1 MDVRRPGSFGSSA
14 GAAGATG
21 TSANMEKLYAGF
33 FDNSASKV
41 YDFDESE
48 LTATVS
54 PLATGGA
61 GGGAGGGFRRSRGK
75 LGTPSSLISRLGA
88 ATSATVSGGGG
99 GFGNKMRPS
108 TAVRGVGYTSDSR
121 ALTTAAGGGGV
132 PGTGGGG
139 VGVGVAGSQAKRAA
153 VMYDA
158 RKEQSP
164 EEKYRTMEKK
174 IQELLE
180 QSILMSAAT
189 GKTGGAGGGGAAAAG
204 DSEPGRPDLRGALN
218 KAKEASSLD
227 RKLLQLQ
234 DSGNFVHN
242 FDLTFSVLFNLANLY
257 ALNDMHIEALNTY
270 NLVTKNKMFANA
282 SRLKINMGN
291 IYVRLGMF
299 PKAIKMYRMS
309 LDQVPV
315 NQKELR
321 LRITHNIGVLFVR
334 MGQYSD
340 AAASFEFIMAE
351 RGDVRAGMHLVLC
364 YYALGDVD
372 KMKRAFQMM
381 LEVSGDEVEAED
393 EKLTITSVRIRIL
406 LFLRVELGKSAN

>member
-1 MDVRRPGSFGSSA
+1 MDVRRQESVGSRTSGR
-14 GAAGATG
+14 TG
-21 TSANMEKLYAGF
+21 PANIEKLYAGF
-33 FDNSASKV
+33 FDDNSKV
-41 YDFDESE
+41 YDFDEAE

-54 PLATGGA
+54 PMVTGNHRKLAA
-61 GGGAGGGFRRSRGK
+61 
-75 LGTPSSLISRLGA
+75 TPSSLMSRLGA
-88 ATSATVSGGGG
+88 ATSTTISGGGG
-99 GFGNKMRPS
+99 GGFASKMRPS
-108 TAVRGVGYTSDSR
+108 TAVRGVGYSSDTR
-121 ALTTAAGGGGV
+121 GLTTAGGV
-132 PGTGGGG
+132 ATA
-139 VGVGVAGSQAKRAA
+139 AGSQAKRAA
-153 VMYDA
+153 VMYDS

-164 EEKYRTMEKK
+164 EEKYKILEKK

-180 QSILMSAAT
+180 QSILMSNIPT
-189 GKTGGAGGGGAAAAG
+189 TVKPSSQQFTVGGGGAGDGETAAVAG
-204 DSEPGRPDLRGALN
+204 GGNSRPDLRGALN

-234 DSGNFVHN
+234 DAGNFVHN

-291 IYVRLGMF
+291 IYVRLGLY

-321 LRITHNIGVLFVR
+321 LRVTHNIGVLFVR

-351 RGDVRAGMHLVLC
+351 RGDIRSGMHLVLC

-381 LEVSGDEVEAED
+381 LDVSGGDVEED
-393 EKLTITSVRIRIL
+393 EKLTITSVSP
-406 LFLRVELGKSAN
+406 VLGQG

>member
-1 MDVRRPGSFGSSA
+1 
-14 GAAGATG
+14 
-21 TSANMEKLYAGF
+21 
-33 FDNSASKV
+33 
-41 YDFDESE
+41 
-48 LTATVS
+48 
-54 PLATGGA
+54 
-61 GGGAGGGFRRSRGK
+61 
-75 LGTPSSLISRLGA
+75 
-88 ATSATVSGGGG
+88 
-99 GFGNKMRPS
+99 
-108 TAVRGVGYTSDSR
+108 
-121 ALTTAAGGGGV
+121 
-132 PGTGGGG
+132 
-139 VGVGVAGSQAKRAA
+139 
-153 VMYDA
+153 MYDS

-164 EEKYRTMEKK
+164 EEKYKILEKK

-180 QSILMSAAT
+180 QSILMSNIPT
-189 GKTGGAGGGGAAAAG
+189 TVKPSSQQFTVGGAGDGEAAAVAVG
-204 DSEPGRPDLRGALN
+204 GNSRPDLRGALN

-234 DSGNFVHN
+234 DAGNFVHN

-291 IYVRLGMF
+291 IYVRLGLY

-321 LRITHNIGVLFVR
+321 LRVTHNIGVLFVR

-351 RGDVRAGMHLVLC
+351 RGDIRSGMHLVLC

-381 LEVSGDEVEAED
+381 LDVSGGGDVEED
-393 EKLTITSVRIRIL
+393 EKLTITSVSP
-406 LFLRVELGKSAN
+406 VLGQG

>member
-1 MDVRRPGSFGSSA
+1 
-14 GAAGATG
+14 
-21 TSANMEKLYAGF
+21 MEKLYAGF
-33 FDNSASKV
+33 FDSSTAKV
-41 YDFDESE
+41 YDFDEAE

-54 PLATGGA
+54 PMLTGSGIP
-61 GGGAGGGFRRSRGK
+61 RSSRTRGK
-75 LGTPSSLISRLGA
+75 MATPTSLISRMGA
-88 ATSATVSGGGG
+88 ATATISGGG

-108 TAVRGVGYTSDSR
+108 TAVRGVGYTSDAR
-121 ALTTAAGGGGV
+121 ALTTAG
-132 PGTGGGG
+132 GTGGG
-139 VGVGVAGSQAKRAA
+139 QAKRTA
-153 VMYDA
+153 VMYDS

-164 EEKYRTMEKK
+164 EEKYKALEKK
-174 IQELLE
+174 IQDLLE
-180 QSILMSAAT
+180 QSILMSNVPPVNSISLSHF
-189 GKTGGAGGGGAAAAG
+189 GGAAAVG
-204 DSEPGRPDLRGALN
+204 DDLKADLRGALS

-227 RKLLQLQ
+227 RKLLQLR
-234 DSGNFVHN
+234 DAGNFVHN

-270 NLVTKNKMFANA
+270 NLITKNKMFANA
-282 SRLKINMGN
+282 NRLKINMGN

-321 LRITHNIGVLFVR
+321 LRVTHNIGVLFVR

-351 RGDVRAGMHLVLC
+351 RGDIRAAMHLVLC

-381 LEVSGDEVEAED
+381 LEVVGTGDGQEED
-393 EKLTITSVRIRIL
+393 ELAITSVSQSQFDGRC
-406 LFLRVELGKSAN
+406 